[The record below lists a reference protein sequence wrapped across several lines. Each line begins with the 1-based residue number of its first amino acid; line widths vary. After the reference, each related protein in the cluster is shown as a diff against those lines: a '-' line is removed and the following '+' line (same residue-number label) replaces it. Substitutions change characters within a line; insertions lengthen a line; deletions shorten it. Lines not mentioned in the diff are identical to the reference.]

1 MNNNIIDWKKYANHI
16 FCMTYLP
23 SNRLESIKK
32 VFSNIGIDMN
42 DTSFFSF
49 IYDYE
54 HCIFSEQHN
63 EMKNMTFDF
72 FNNHTMWE
80 GNRLNYDQQAY
91 IYYVALT
98 TYRTLKIAQ
107 YFNYDRIII
116 FEDDIRF
123 LKDIDYIIKNL
134 ELINTLDFD
143 MCMLQTTFCDCWHG
157 IKNDII
163 NNVTYVKE
171 VSENI
176 LRTADPLGVYGG
188 GFIILTNHGINKII
202 KYCEHNNVIFNLD
215 AYDSI
220 RNLIKLDT
228 IFALKPLCIQ
238 QNMIEEWPNERC
250 MNENIN
256 MIIDEYNNNL

>member
-1 MNNNIIDWKKYANHI
+1 
-16 FCMTYLP
+16 
-23 SNRLESIKK
+23 
-32 VFSNIGIDMN
+32 
-42 DTSFFSF
+42 
-49 IYDYE
+49 
-54 HCIFSEQHN
+54 
-63 EMKNMTFDF
+63 
-72 FNNHTMWE
+72 MWE

-98 TYRTLKIAQ
+98 TYRILKIAQ

-157 IKNDII
+157 IKNDILDGDPG
-163 NNVTYVKE
+163 VKE
-171 VSENI
+171 AGENI
-176 LRTADPLGVYGG
+176 LRTIDNLGVYGG

-202 KYCEHNNVIFNLD
+202 KYCEDNNVVLNLD
-215 AYDSI
+215 IFDSI
-220 RNLIKLDT
+220 RHLVKLDT

-238 QNMIEEWPNERC
+238 QNMIEEWSNERY

-256 MIIDEYNNNL
+256 MIIDEYNNL